1 MRRDVRRP
9 GSGGDWRRGR
19 RVSSRRRTDVTL
31 RHDAS
36 AAAAAG
42 VARMHRPPP
51 TAAPAAPPPAPSA
64 TRARNLPLPLAGTM
78 TASADR
84 QLSRLCTRGLSQ
96 S

>member
-36 AAAAAG
+36 AAAAG
-42 VARMHRPPP
+42 VARMHRPSP

-84 QLSRLCTRGLSQ
+84 QPSRLCTRGLSQ